1 MNCDTVR
8 NRVMALPDPAGL
20 PGPLAAHLAGCP
32 GCEAWHRLLVRV
44 EAAVAATAPPAGP
57 ARAKRQLVG
66 QFREQ
71 EPAAP
76 KPPVKTPAK
85 AKPAKPAG
93 TVVPAPERQ
102 SVGERLARLWPA
114 GLVAAALLA
123 GVLVWSSLR
132 GKPDGPTVAALPP
145 DPFLERVVSAKVKLD
160 SAPDAA
166 GRLAALDTLERTIH
180 AEATTLSKVT
190 PGADME
196 ALARMYEQV
205 VTEGM
210 VEQARLMSDDERK
223 AKLPAYQNR
232 LAAAQQVATRL
243 IDEAPPESVR
253 PLKGIATAAEKGRIE
268 LARMIQG

>member
-8 NRVMALPDPAGL
+8 NRMAALPDPA
-20 PGPLAAHLAGCP
+20 
-32 GCEAWHRLLVRV
+32 
-44 EAAVAATAPPAGP
+44 APPAAWPPTWPAARLARPGTSCWSVSRRP
-57 ARAKRQLVG
+57 SPPPVRRPAQARAR
-66 QFREQ
+66 
-71 EPAAP
+71 
-76 KPPVKTPAK
+76 
-85 AKPAKPAG
+85 PAG
-93 TVVPAPERQ
+93 RPVPRARARRPETGGQAAREGKARQAGRRGRSSPERQ

-132 GKPDGPTVAALPP
+132 AKSEGPTVAALPP
-145 DPFLERVVSAKVKLD
+145 DPFLERVVTAKVKLD

-180 AEATTLSKVT
+180 EEATTLSKVT

-210 VEQARLMSDDERK
+210 VEQARLMSGDERK
-223 AKLPAYQNR
+223 AKLPAFTDRLSRAEQDANR
-232 LAAAQQVATRL
+232 LAA
-243 IDEAPPESVR
+243 EAPPGADRS
-253 PLKGIATAAEKGRIE
+253 LKGIAKAAEKGRIE

>member
-1 MNCDTVR
+1 V
-8 NRVMALPDPAGL
+8 
-20 PGPLAAHLAGCP
+20 
-32 GCEAWHRLLVRV
+32 
-44 EAAVAATAPPAGP
+44 
-57 ARAKRQLVG
+57 
-66 QFREQ
+66 
-71 EPAAP
+71 
-76 KPPVKTPAK
+76 VKAPAK
-85 AKPAKPAG
+85 AKPARPLG

-123 GVLVWSSLR
+123 GVLVWSSLH

-145 DPFLERVVSAKVKLD
+145 DPFLERVVTAKVKLD

-180 AEATTLSKVT
+180 EEATTLSKVT

-210 VEQARLMSDDERK
+210 VEQARLMSGDERK
-223 AKLPAYQNR
+223 ARLPAFTDR
-232 LAAAQQVATRL
+232 LSKAEQVANQA
-243 IDEAPPESVR
+243 IAEAPPESIR
-253 PLKGIATAAEKGRIE
+253 PLKGIAKAAEKGRIE

>member
-1 MNCDTVR
+1 MNCDTLR
-8 NRVMALPDPAGL
+8 NRVMALPDPATL
-20 PGPLAAHLAGCP
+20 PAPLAEHLSGCA

-44 EAAVAATAPPAGP
+44 EATVAATAPPAGS
-57 ARAKRQLVG
+57 ARAKRQLVA
-66 QFREQ
+66 QFRE
-71 EPAAP
+71 PAPPAP
-76 KPPVKTPAK
+76 KPATKTSAK
-85 AKPAKPAG
+85 ANSARPPG
-93 TVVPAPERQ
+93 TVVPAPGRQ

-132 GKPDGPTVAALPP
+132 GKPDGPIVAAMPP
-145 DPFLERVVSAKVKLD
+145 DPFLEKVVTAKVKLD

-166 GRLAALDTLERTIH
+166 GRLAALDVLERTIH
-180 AEATTLSKVT
+180 EEATTLSKVT
-190 PGADME
+190 PGVDMD

-210 VEQARLMSDDERK
+210 VEQARLMSDDEKK
-223 AKLPAYQNR
+223 AKLPSYKNR
-232 LAAAQQVATRL
+232 LAEAQQVATRL

-253 PLKGIATAAEKGRIE
+253 PLRGIAKAAEKGRIE